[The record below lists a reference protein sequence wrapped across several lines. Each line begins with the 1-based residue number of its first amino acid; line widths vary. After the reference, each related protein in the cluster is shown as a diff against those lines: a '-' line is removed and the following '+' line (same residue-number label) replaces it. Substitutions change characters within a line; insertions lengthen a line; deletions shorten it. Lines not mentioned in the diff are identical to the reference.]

1 MKAIFAVT
9 ALAAAISGQA
19 LAADTETTTTFSGA
33 INAQFIYNMAGATE
47 GTSVL
52 DSTYDVDLDDEEGG
66 TDGLYGITMEMA
78 VTNGPF
84 SGSVGIELDEEGGAT
99 ATVGDL
105 IVTDGKLS
113 FGQVGEIT
121 STDEYIDASV
131 TMAGGNDIEDA
142 IGFRYAVADG
152 ITVQLGGFEA
162 ANVTTNATAATATSV
177 VASAQYMGA
186 SGPLAYVVEG
196 QMRASALGAELDADP
211 HTFIGAGLTYSTDML
226 TVMAAVNMGNLVD
239 NVAIADSDTNYAVEA
254 VYKVSGATLTAGY
267 IEKSTEADDDEEMFG
282 GVSYA
287 IDAITLSAGYNMTT
301 AESAGDEV
309 TAGLGY
315 TAGMMSYSAGVTLA
329 NFDADTADAVLIEL
343 GASTVSAAG
352 VTYYGE
358 FEMQAEGDT
367 GAITQ
372 DETNKLTVGGKYSF

>member
-33 INAQFIYNMAGATE
+33 IDAQFIYNMAGATE
-47 GTSVL
+47 DGTVL
-52 DSTYDVDLDDEEGG
+52 DSTYDVNLDDDDDG
-66 TDGLYGITMEMA
+66 TDGLYGLTMEMA
-78 VTNGPF
+78 VTNGPL
-84 SGSVGIELDEEGGAT
+84 SALITTELDEEVSGISI
-99 ATVGDL
+99 GDI
-105 IVTDGKLS
+105 IVTEGKLS

-121 STDEYIDASV
+121 STDEYVSASV
-131 TMAGGNDIEDA
+131 EMEDGDDVEDE

-152 ITVQLGGFEA
+152 ITVQLGGTETPSTPLTGVLEA
-162 ANVTTNATAATATSV
+162 NATHV

-196 QMRASALGAELDADP
+196 QMKSEALDAENSVDAQ
-211 HTFIGAGLTYSTDML
+211 TFIGAGLTYSTDML
-226 TVMAAVNMGNLVD
+226 TVMAAVNMTSFEGV
-239 NVAIADSDTNYAVEA
+239 SDTEYAVEA
-254 VYKVSGATLTAGY
+254 VAKVAGATLTGAY
-267 IEKSTEADDDEEMFG
+267 LELSTETDDDEEMFG

-287 IDAITLSAGYNMTT
+287 IDAITLSAGYLMTT

-315 TAGMMSYSAGVTLA
+315 SAGMMSYSADITLA
-329 NFDADTADAVLIEL
+329 NFDADTADAILIEL

-358 FEMQAEGDT
+358 FEMQAEGDA
-367 GAITQ
+367 GAATTA
-372 DETNKLTVGGKYSF
+372 ETSKLTVGGKYSF